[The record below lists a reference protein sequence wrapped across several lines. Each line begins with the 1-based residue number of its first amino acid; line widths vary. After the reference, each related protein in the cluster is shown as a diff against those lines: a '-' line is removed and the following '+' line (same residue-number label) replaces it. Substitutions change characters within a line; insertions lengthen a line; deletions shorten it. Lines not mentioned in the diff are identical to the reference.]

1 MKPFVVGLAAS
12 VLEESFLSE
21 FAAGVAVGELEDE
34 EDEGAAGDAEVA
46 GSGAIVVL
54 PSVGGGWS
62 SVGCPI
68 AREPGG
74 DQPAPEPS
82 LQ

>member
-1 MKPFVVGLAAS
+1 MKPFVVVLATS
-12 VLEESFLSE
+12 VVEESFLSE

-34 EDEGAAGDAEVA
+34 EDDGAVGAAAF
-46 GSGAIVVL
+46 GSGAIVVV

-62 SVGCPI
+62 SIGCPI